1 MFSGKNVNKFYYWK
15 GMEKI
20 NKLEEDVKL
29 LRNEVNELKNLFLNF
44 ARQYEINNK
53 TIFDKLNQMNI
64 EQNRNNSNNS
74 SKSCKYVEE
83 KEKKVP

>member
-1 MFSGKNVNKFYYWK
+1 
-15 GMEKI
+15 MEKI

-29 LRNEVNELKNLFLNF
+29 LRNEVNELKNLDIKRLWNEVNELKNLFLNF

>member
-1 MFSGKNVNKFYYWK
+1 
-15 GMEKI
+15 MEKM

-53 TIFDKLNQMNI
+53 NIFDKLNQMNI

-74 SKSCKYVEE
+74 SKSCKYVQE
-83 KEKKVP
+83 KEKKGP